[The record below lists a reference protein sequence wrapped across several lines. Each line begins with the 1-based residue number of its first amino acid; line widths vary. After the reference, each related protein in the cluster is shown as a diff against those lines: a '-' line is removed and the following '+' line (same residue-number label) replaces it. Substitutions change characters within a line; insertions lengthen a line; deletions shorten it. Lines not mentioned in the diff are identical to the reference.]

1 MPYSTRGREPKS
13 SASATVWAAAITTLA
28 LPFLLCCGCS
38 PDRVAE
44 VQQPVDGGRQADVPI
59 ADGSAR
65 EFQRPE
71 TEPATSNDADSP
83 WLEGKVVSITDGD
96 TLQVL
101 VDEQPVKVRL
111 EGIDCPETG
120 QPFGSAAKKHLSSI
134 CFGKQV
140 RVRVTGQDR
149 YGRTL
154 GEVLVGDESANQ
166 AMVADGFAWH
176 YKKYSSDAELA
187 ASEVSA
193 REAKVGL
200 WADANPIPP
209 WEWRDLSASER
220 AARVADA
227 PPREVEPRAPPAGSE
242 SAAHY
247 WLNTSTG
254 ARHNSSCRWFGNTK
268 QGQYCGPSEGK
279 ACGMCGG

>member
-1 MPYSTRGREPKS
+1 MPHPKRGHRRKFSST
-13 SASATVWAAAITTLA
+13 ATVWAAAITTLA
-28 LPFLLCCGCS
+28 LPFLLCCGYS
-38 PDRVAE
+38 PARIAE
-44 VQQPVDGGRQADVPI
+44 VQQPGDSGWQADAPI
-59 ADGSAR
+59 EDGSAR
-65 EFQRPE
+65 EFLRPE
-71 TEPATSNDADSP
+71 TELAASNDADSP

-101 VDEQPVKVRL
+101 VDERPVKVRL

-120 QPFGSAAKKHLSSI
+120 QPFGTAAKKHLASL

-154 GEVLVGDESANQ
+154 GEVLVGDESANH
-166 AMVADGFAWH
+166 ALVRDGFSWH
-176 YKKYSSDAELA
+176 YKKYSSDAALA

-200 WADANPIPP
+200 WADVNPIPP

-220 AARVADA
+220 AARVANA
-227 PPREVEPRAPPAGSE
+227 PPREVEPRAPPAEGE
-242 SAAHY
+242 PVARY

-268 QGQYCGPSEGK
+268 QGRYCGPNEGD